1 MEWLSMKMWSPYVV
15 GAGIGILSWFTFL
28 LSDTYIG
35 CSTAFARASGMIERL
50 FRGNKVD
57 NKPYYTKFPPIVDW
71 EWMLVIGVVI
81 GAYISAKLSGEFQVQ
96 WVPERWEAS
105 FGSAISARW
114 LVALI
119 GGVIIGFGSRWAG
132 GCTSGHGISG
142 SLQLAVSSWVA
153 AICFFIGGIVTAMVI
168 FRLFA
173 G

>member
-1 MEWLSMKMWSPYVV
+1 MEWLSMKLWSPYVV
-15 GAGIGILSWFTFL
+15 GAGIGMLSWFTFL

-35 CSTAFARASGMIERL
+35 CSTAFTRMIGMIERL
-50 FRGNKVD
+50 FRGSKTAE
-57 NKPYYTKFPPIVDW
+57 KPYYQKFPLIVDW

-81 GAYISAKLSGEFQVQ
+81 GSFISAKLSGQFQMQ
-96 WVPERWEAS
+96 WVPNKWEAS
-105 FGSAISARW
+105 FGPTISTRC

-119 GGVIIGFGSRWAG
+119 GGIVIGFGSRWAG
-132 GCTSGHGISG
+132 GCTSGHGVSG